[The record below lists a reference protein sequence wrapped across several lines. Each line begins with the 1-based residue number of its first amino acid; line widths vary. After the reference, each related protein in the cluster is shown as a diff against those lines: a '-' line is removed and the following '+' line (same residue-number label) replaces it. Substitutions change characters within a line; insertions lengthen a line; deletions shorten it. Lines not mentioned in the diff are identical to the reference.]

1 MAVKKLSPRQAAKQR
16 ITAAKKALAAGA
28 KGASGKLDKAISAYA
43 KAACRLKSTKGAKR
57 KQVSASVG
65 KKRKTAVGRKKTAS
79 KKK

>member
-1 MAVKKLSPRQAAKQR
+1 MATKKLSPRQAAKQR

-28 KGASGKLDKAISAYA
+28 KGASGRLDKAISAYA

-65 KKRKTAVGRKKTAS
+65 KKRKTVRRKRRTT
-79 KKK
+79 KK